1 MTLPFLVLMAEF
13 IFLEDKKEK
22 NSSKKLTQPFFDVVK
37 AANLLGHSSQMYS
50 ESFIA
55 DVYIRKI

>member
-1 MTLPFLVLMAEF
+1 MAEF

-22 NSSKKLTQPFFDVVK
+22 TSSKKLTQPFFDVVK